1 MPPDSQATTA
11 SELAHE
17 RLRKSEARYRL
28 LVDMIPQNIWT
39 TDAEGHHTYFSRGW
53 YEYSGATPEDSHGK
67 GWLDFIHPD
76 DKERSVARWRHSLE
90 TGEPYEIE
98 YRFRGKDGEYRWF
111 LGKAK
116 PLRNDVGEIT
126 EWFGTATDISER
138 KQHDEE
144 RERLL
149 ARERQAREQVTTI
162 LERITNAF
170 FATDWQ
176 WRFTYVNAEA
186 ERLLRRPREELL
198 GRNLWEEFPE
208 ALGAAFGREYH
219 RAMETQ
225 TTVQFEEY
233 YPPLGAW
240 FDVHAYPSADGIS
253 VFFQDVT
260 DRRRAEEATRG
271 SEERFRT
278 LGNSI
283 PQLAWMADASGWIF
297 WYNDRWH
304 EYTGTT
310 LEEMRGWGWQK
321 VHHPEHVNRV
331 VQRIRQAFDAGM
343 PWEDTFPL
351 RSRTGEYLWFL
362 SRAQPIRDAHGA
374 VTRWFGTNTDITE
387 EIERAAERERF
398 IERERQLR
406 AEAERRR
413 EELERVTESRAALMR
428 GFSHDV
434 RNPLSVADMNAH
446 VVEIGELSE
455 RQRQCVERIRRS
467 IGSSLR
473 LIEDLLEV
481 ARAEAGQ
488 LEIECVATDV
498 GQVAREVAEDFA
510 APAAAAGLSLDVRAS
525 AGLQAKTDPVRL
537 RQVLANLLSNAVKY
551 APHARVSVDVQ
562 IRHSGGP
569 GIGPRVSDWVTVSVT
584 DTGPGIPMDKQ
595 EVIFQEYTRLDPL
608 PQQGAGIGL
617 AISRRIAR
625 LLGGDLTVESEAG
638 RGATFTL
645 WLPPAASHD

>member
-1 MPPDSQATTA
+1 MPSDTRVTTA
-11 SELAHE
+11 SELAKE
-17 RLRKSEARYRL
+17 RLRESEGRYRL

-39 TDAEGHHTYFSRGW
+39 TDAKGHHTYFSRGW
-53 YEYSGATPEDSHGK
+53 YEYSGSAPEDSHGD
-67 GWLDFIHPD
+67 GWIEFIHPD
-76 DKERSVARWRHSLE
+76 DKERTLARWRHSLE

-98 YRFRGKDGEYRWF
+98 YRFRGSDGEYRWF
-111 LGKAK
+111 LGKAR
-116 PLRNDVGEIT
+116 PLRNDAGEIT

-138 KQHDEE
+138 KRHDEE

-149 ARERQAREQVTTI
+149 ARERQAREQVTTM

-170 FATDWQ
+170 FAADRQ
-176 WRFTYVNAEA
+176 WRFTYVNGEA

-198 GRNLWEEFPE
+198 GHTIWEEFPE
-208 ALGAAFGREYH
+208 AVGAKIEREYR
-219 RAMETQ
+219 RAMATQ

-233 YPPLGAW
+233 YPPLDAW
-240 FDVHAYPSADGIS
+240 FDIHAYPSPDGLS

-260 DRRRAEEATRG
+260 ARKRAEEALRE

-297 WYNDRWH
+297 WYNGRWH

-310 LEEMRGWGWQK
+310 LEEMQGWGWQK
-321 VHHPEHVNRV
+321 VHHPDHVDRV
-331 VQRIRQAFDAGM
+331 VRKIRQAFEAGI

-351 RSRTGEYLWFL
+351 RSRTGEYRWFL
-362 SRAQPIRDAHGA
+362 SRALPIRDANGA
-374 VTRWFGTNTDITE
+374 VARWFGTNTDITE

-398 IERERQLR
+398 LGRERELR

-413 EELERVTESRAALMR
+413 EALERVTESRAALMR

-446 VVEIGELSE
+446 ILEVGELSP
-455 RQRQCVERIRRS
+455 QQAQCVERIRRS
-467 IGSSLR
+467 IGASLG
-473 LIEDLLEV
+473 LIDDLLEV
-481 ARAEAGQ
+481 ARAEAGV
-488 LEIECVATDV
+488 LEIEWVNTDV
-498 GQVAREVAEDFA
+498 GRVAREVAEDFA
-510 APAAAAGLSLDVRAS
+510 APAVAAGLDLDVRAPD
-525 AGLQAKTDPVRL
+525 GLLAETDPMRL

-551 APHARVSVDVQ
+551 APHSRVSVGVEV
-562 IRHSGGP
+562 RRSGDRRGTE
-569 GIGPRVSDWVTVSVT
+569 WVTVSVA
-584 DTGPGIPMDKQ
+584 DTGPGIPTDKR
-595 EVIFQEYTRLDPL
+595 EAIFQEYTRLDPKAQ
-608 PQQGAGIGL
+608 PGAGIGL

-638 RGATFTL
+638 HGATFTL
-645 WLPPAASHD
+645 WLPPAGSREPS

>member
-1 MPPDSQATTA
+1 MVREPDIAA
-11 SELAHE
+11 SELAEE
-17 RLRKSEARYRL
+17 RLRASEERYRL

-39 TDAEGHHTYFSRGW
+39 TDAEGRHTYFSRGW
-53 YEYSGATPEDSHGK
+53 YEYSGAAHEDSHGE
-67 GWLDFIHPD
+67 GWLEFLHPED
-76 DKERSVARWRHSLE
+76 RERTLKRWRHSLE

-98 YRFRGKDGEYRWF
+98 YRFRGTDGEFRWF

-116 PLRNDVGEIT
+116 PLRNDAGEII

-138 KQHDEE
+138 KRHEHE

-149 ARERQAREQVTTI
+149 ARERHAREQVTTI
-162 LERITNAF
+162 LESITDAF
-170 FATDWQ
+170 FAADRE
-176 WRFTYVNAEA
+176 WRFTYVNREA

-198 GRNLWEEFPE
+198 GRTVWEEFPE
-208 ALGAAFGREYH
+208 AVGAPFGREYH

-225 TTVQFEEY
+225 TTVQLEEY

-253 VFFQDVT
+253 VFFRDVT
-260 DRRRAEEATRG
+260 VRRRALEAVRE

-283 PQLAWMADASGWIF
+283 PQLAWMADAGGSIF
-297 WYNDRWH
+297 WYNDRWY

-310 LEEMRGWGWQK
+310 LEEMQGWGWQK
-321 VHHPEHVNRV
+321 VHHPEHVDRV
-331 VQRIRQAFDAGM
+331 VRRIRQAFESGT

-351 RSRTGEYLWFL
+351 RSRAGEYRWFL
-362 SRAQPIRDAHGA
+362 SRALPIRDAGGA
-374 VTRWFGTNTDITE
+374 VVRWFGTNTDITE

-398 IERERQLR
+398 LARERDMR

-434 RNPLSVADMNAH
+434 RNPLSVADMNAQILE
-446 VVEIGELSE
+446 VGDLSDQ
-455 RQRQCVERIRRS
+455 QRQCVGRIRRS
-467 IGSSLR
+467 IGTSLS
-473 LIEDLLEV
+473 LIDDLLEV
-481 ARAEAGQ
+481 ARAEAGR
-488 LEIECVATDV
+488 LEIECVDTDV
-498 GQVAREVAEDFA
+498 GRVAREAAEDFA
-510 APAAAAGLSLDVRAS
+510 ASAAAADLGLDIRAPN
-525 AGLQAKTDPVRL
+525 GLIAHTDPMRL
-537 RQVLANLLSNAVKY
+537 LQVLANLLSNAVKY
-551 APHARVSVDVQ
+551 APHARVSVDAR

-569 GIGPRVSDWVTVSVT
+569 QAGDWVTVSVA
-584 DTGPGIPMDKQ
+584 DTGPGIPVDKR
-595 EVIFQEYTRLDPL
+595 EAIFQEYTRLDPKAQ
-608 PQQGAGIGL
+608 PGAGIGL

-625 LLGGDLTVESEAG
+625 LLGGDLTAESEVG

-645 WLPPAASHD
+645 WLPTAAAARE